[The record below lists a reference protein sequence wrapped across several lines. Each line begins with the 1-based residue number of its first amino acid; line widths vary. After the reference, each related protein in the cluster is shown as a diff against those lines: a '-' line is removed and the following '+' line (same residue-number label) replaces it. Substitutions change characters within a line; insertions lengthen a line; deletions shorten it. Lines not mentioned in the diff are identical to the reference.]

1 MAIGIYTSL
10 YVLNKLK
17 DKIPPRVDFV
27 SFEDGLLLVRCN
39 RPLTPKD
46 TIVKLRA
53 TFGTIMAQVEVQSYD
68 ERSKVY
74 RLAIQD
80 HELLLAQLEDE
91 RRDSM
96 RLPRMLHARSSVFGE
111 EQALTEDIS
120 ETGAR
125 ILTPDP
131 LEPGTLLRLEL
142 QLGDWRLDTEAE
154 VRWSASKMD
163 GSSHCGVHFLALTE
177 GQKYNIRCYVEHH
190 LEKEKELK
198 KLKPKS
204 RPPSEPKETP

>member
-27 SFEDGLLLVRCN
+27 SFEDGLVLVRCT

-46 TIVKLRA
+46 TIVKLKA

-68 ERSKVY
+68 ERAEVY
-74 RLAIQD
+74 RLVVLD
-80 HELLLAQLEDE
+80 HELLLSQFEDE
-91 RRDSM
+91 RRDTL

-125 ILTPDP
+125 IMVPEP
-131 LEPGTLLRLEL
+131 LEPGTVLQLEL
-142 QLGDWRLDTEAE
+142 QLGDWKLETQAE
-154 VRWSASKMD
+154 VRWSANKMD
-163 GSSHCGVHFLALTE
+163 GSSHCGVHFLELSEA
-177 GQKYNIRCYVEHH
+177 QRYNIRCYVEHH

-198 KLKPKS
+198 DIKNKGSSPK
-204 RPPSEPKETP
+204 EPKRPK